1 MDTDQIFFI
10 KGGLEMHR
18 YFHRIFAVSFILFFL
33 FAPTLLCSK
42 DFPAMLNMRE
52 RVETINHLTKL
63 RLEKLLPRVMR
74 ETEFDMW
81 IILTQEDNVD
91 AVFRTMTPMNTW
103 NRRDLILVFYDQG
116 LEKGVERLNISR
128 MNMRGLHKNAWD
140 YKSKKESRWECLAR
154 IVREQDPKRIG
165 INESEVIWAA
175 DGLSSTLKKRLIKA
189 IGEKYVKRLYSAEKL
204 CTLWLETLLDEELD
218 LYERAVAISH
228 AIIAETYSNKV
239 ITPGVTTVDDL
250 IYYYWQRAASLGLDK
265 AFNPSFSVRGRH
277 PDVIKKYGTKDRVIR
292 RGDLLYCDVGIIY
305 LRYHT
310 DHQEW
315 AYVLRRGEKDVPETF
330 KKVMAEG
337 NRLQDIF
344 CGELKLGLTGNQL
357 LKNILTAAREKGIRK
372 PKIYSHSVGY
382 YLHEPGPLI
391 GLPEE
396 QENTGGRGEVKLIYN
411 STFTA
416 ELSVTYPIAEW
427 DGKELR
433 MGLEQIITFTK
444 DGTQFLD
451 GRQTKFHIVK

>member
-1 MDTDQIFFI
+1 M
-10 KGGLEMHR
+10 
-18 YFHRIFAVSFILFFL
+18 
-33 FAPTLLCSK
+33 
-42 DFPAMLNMRE
+42 
-52 RVETINHLTKL
+52 
-63 RLEKLLPRVMR
+63 
-74 ETEFDMW
+74 
-81 IILTQEDNVD
+81 
-91 AVFRTMTPMNTW
+91 
-103 NRRDLILVFYDQG
+103 
-116 LEKGVERLNISR
+116 
-128 MNMRGLHKNAWD
+128 
-140 YKSKKESRWECLAR
+140 
-154 IVREQDPKRIG
+154 
-165 INESEVIWAA
+165 
-175 DGLSSTLKKRLIKA
+175 
-189 IGEKYVKRLYSAEKL
+189 
-204 CTLWLETLLDEELD
+204 
-218 LYERAVAISH
+218 AISH

-250 IYYYWQRAASLGLDK
+250 IYHYWQRAANLGLAK
-265 AFNPSFSVRGRH
+265 AFNPSFSIRGRN
-277 PDVIKKYGTKDRVIR
+277 PNVIKKYSTKDRVIR
-292 RGDLLYCDVGIIY
+292 RGDLLHCDVGVIY
-305 LRYHT
+305 LRYYT

-344 CGELKLGLTGNQL
+344 CGEFKLGLTGNQL
-357 LKNILTAAREKGIRK
+357 LKNILTTAREKGIRK

-396 QENTGGRGEVKLIYN
+396 QENTGGRGEVKLVYN

-416 ELSVTYPIAEW
+416 ELSVTYPIPEW

-433 MGLEQIITFTK
+433 MGLEQIISFTK

>member
-1 MDTDQIFFI
+1 MIIRLKKVLFIYWIAIFTVLPQFV
-10 KGGLEMHR
+10 L
-18 YFHRIFAVSFILFFL
+18 
-33 FAPTLLCSK
+33 SK
-42 DFPAMLNMRE
+42 EFPQVASIRE
-52 RVETINHLTKL
+52 QVETVNRITML
-63 RLEKLLPRVMR
+63 RLDTLLPRIMR
-74 ETEFDMW
+74 ETGFDMW

-91 AVFRTMTPMNTW
+91 AVFRTMIPMDTW
-103 NRRDLILVFYDQG
+103 NRRDLILVFYDRG
-116 LEKGVERLNISR
+116 PDKGIERLNVSR
-128 MNMRGLHKNAWD
+128 MNMRGFHENAWD
-140 YKSKKESRWECLAR
+140 YRFEKKSPWECLAR
-154 IVREQDPKRIG
+154 IVRERDPKRIG

-175 DGLSSTLKKRLIKA
+175 DGLSATLKKRLTHA
-189 IGEKYVKRLYSAEKL
+189 IDQKYVNRLHSAEEL
-204 CTLWLETLLDEELD
+204 CMLWLETLLEEELD
-218 LYERAVAISH
+218 LYERAVQIAH
-228 AIIAETYSNKV
+228 ALIAETYSSKV

-250 IYYYWQRAASLGLDK
+250 IYYYWQRAANFGLEK
-265 AFNPSFSVRGRH
+265 AFNPSFSLRGRH
-277 PDVIKKYGTKDRVIR
+277 PDMIAKYGKDDKTIR
-292 RGDLLYCDVGIIY
+292 RGDLLHCDLGVIY
-305 LRYHT
+305 LRYYT

-315 AYVLRRGEKDVPETF
+315 AYVLRRGEKDVPKTF

-344 CGELKLGLTGNQL
+344 CGEFKLGLTGNQL
-357 LKNILTAAREKGIRK
+357 LKNILTTAREKGIRK
-372 PKIYSHSVGY
+372 PKIYSHSIGY

-396 QENTGGRGEVKLIYN
+396 QENTGGRGEVKLVYN

-433 MGLEQIITFTK
+433 MGLEQIIAFTK

>member
-1 MDTDQIFFI
+1 
-10 KGGLEMHR
+10 MHR
-18 YFHRIFAVSFILFFL
+18 CFHKIFAASFILFFV
-33 FAPTLLCSK
+33 FAATLLCSK
-42 DFPAMLNMRE
+42 DFPAVLSMRE
-52 RVETINHLTKL
+52 RVAAINHITEL
-63 RLEKLLPRVMR
+63 RLDKLLPKVMR
-74 ETEFDMW
+74 ETGFDMW
-81 IILTQEDNVD
+81 IILCQEDNVD
-91 AVFRTMTPMNTW
+91 AVFRTMTPLNTW
-103 NRRDLILVFYDQG
+103 NKRDLILLFYDRG
-116 LEKGVERLNISR
+116 PGKGIERLNISR
-128 MNMRGLHKNAWD
+128 MNMRGLHVNAWD
-140 YKSKKESRWECLAR
+140 YRSKKESRWECLAR
-154 IVREQDPKRIG
+154 IVRERVPKKIG

-175 DGLSSTLKKRLIKA
+175 DGLSSTLKKRLIKT
-189 IGEKYVKRLYSAEKL
+189 IGEKYAERLYSAEKL

-228 AIIAETYSNKV
+228 AIIAETYSSKV

-250 IYYYWQRAASLGLDK
+250 IYHYWQRGASLGLAK
-265 AFNPSFSVRGRH
+265 AFNPSFSIRGRH

-292 RGDLLYCDVGIIY
+292 RGDLLHCDVGVIY
-305 LRYHT
+305 LRYYT

-315 AYVLRRGEKDVPETF
+315 GYVLRRGEKDVPETF

-344 CGELKLGLTGNQL
+344 CGEFKLGLTGNQM
-357 LKNILTAAREKGIRK
+357 LKNILTAAREKGVRK

-396 QENTGGRGEVKLIYN
+396 QENTGGRGEVKLVYN

-416 ELSVTYPIAEW
+416 ELSVTYPIPEW

-433 MGLEQIITFTK
+433 MGLEQIISFTK

>member
-1 MDTDQIFFI
+1 MIIRLKKVLFI
-10 KGGLEMHR
+10 
-18 YFHRIFAVSFILFFL
+18 YWIAIFAVLPQFVL
-33 FAPTLLCSK
+33 SK
-42 DFPAMLNMRE
+42 EFPQVASIRE
-52 RVETINHLTKL
+52 QVETVNRITML
-63 RLEKLLPRVMR
+63 RLDTLLPRIMR
-74 ETEFDMW
+74 ETGFDMW

-91 AVFRTMTPMNTW
+91 AVFRTMIPMDTW
-103 NRRDLILVFYDQG
+103 NRRDLILVFYDRG
-116 LEKGVERLNISR
+116 PDKGIERLNVSR
-128 MNMRGLHKNAWD
+128 MNMRGFHENAWD
-140 YKSKKESRWECLAR
+140 YGAGKETRWECLAR
-154 IVREQDPKRIG
+154 IIRERDPQKIG
-165 INESEVIWAA
+165 INESKVIWAA
-175 DGLSSTLKKRLIKA
+175 DGLSATLKKRLTRA
-189 IGEKYVKRLYSAEKL
+189 IDEKYVNRLHSAEEL
-204 CTLWLETLLDEELD
+204 CMLWLETLLEEELD
-218 LYERAVAISH
+218 LYERAVQIAH
-228 AIIAETYSNKV
+228 ALIVETYSSKV

-250 IYYYWQRAASLGLDK
+250 IYYYWQRAANFGLEK
-265 AFNPSFSVRGRH
+265 AFNPSFSIRGRH
-277 PDVIKKYGTKDRVIR
+277 PDMIAKYGKDDKTIR
-292 RGDLLYCDVGIIY
+292 RGDLLHCDVGVIY
-305 LRYHT
+305 LRYYT

-344 CGELKLGLTGNQL
+344 CSEFKLGLTGNQL
-357 LKNILTAAREKGIRK
+357 LNNILKSARAQGIKK
-372 PKIYSHSVGY
+372 PRIYSHSVGY

-396 QENTGGRGEVKLIYN
+396 QVNTGGRGEVKLVYN

-433 MGLEQIITFTK
+433 MGLEQIISFTK